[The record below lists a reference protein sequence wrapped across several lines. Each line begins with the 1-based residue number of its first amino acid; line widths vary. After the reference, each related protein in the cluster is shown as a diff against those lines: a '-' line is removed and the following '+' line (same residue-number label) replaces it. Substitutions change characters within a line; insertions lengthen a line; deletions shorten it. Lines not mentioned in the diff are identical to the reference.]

1 MNNRIR
7 LFLILIGAAAV
18 AAVFT
23 FPLWR
28 PLLVDDTVN
37 EVFPGLTGEQQT
49 AFINLPVEQQAAMQA
64 TLQANPTQAVE
75 MARAMTS
82 GDQIVSAAEQE
93 IPQMSDPRVIGQG
106 NFNQIDIIHGGTG
119 TATLYELP
127 DGSRVLRFENFRVTN
142 GPELHVI
149 LTRNDNPLTPE
160 DVGTDYIDLGPLKGN
175 VGNQNYNVPSEIDF
189 SQYQAVVIYC
199 LPFRVV
205 FSVATLF

>member
-49 AFINLPVEQQAAMQA
+49 AFINLPAEQQAAMQA

-93 IPQMSDPRVIGQG
+93 MPQMSDPRVIGQG

>member
-37 EVFPGLTGEQQT
+37 EVFPGLTNEQQT
-49 AFINLPVEQQAAMQA
+49 AFVNLPAEQQDAMQA
-64 TLQANPTQAVE
+64 TLQANPNQAVE

-93 IPQMSDPRVIGQG
+93 MPQMSDPRIIGQG
-106 NFNQIDIIHGGTG
+106 NFNQIDIIHGGSG

-149 LTRNDNPLTPE
+149 LTRNDNPVTPE

-189 SQYQAVVIYC
+189 SQYQAVAIYC
-199 LPFRVV
+199 LPFQVV

>member
-28 PLLVDDTVN
+28 PLLLDDTVN

-49 AFINLPVEQQAAMQA
+49 AFINLPAEQQAAMQA

-82 GDQIVSAAEQE
+82 GDQMVSAAEQE
-93 IPQMSDPRVIGQG
+93 MPQMSDPRIIGQG
-106 NFNQIDIIHGGTG
+106 NFNQIDIIHGGSG

-127 DGSRVLRFENFRVTN
+127 DGGRVLRFENFRVTN

-149 LTRNDNPLTPE
+149 LTRNDNPATTE

-175 VGNQNYNVPSEIDF
+175 VGNQNYNVPAEIDF

-199 LPFRVV
+199 LPFQVI
-205 FSVATLF
+205 FSVATLL

>member
-49 AFINLPVEQQAAMQA
+49 AFINLPAEQQAAMQA

-75 MARAMTS
+75 IARAITS

-93 IPQMSDPRVIGQG
+93 MPQMSDPRVIGQG

>member
-199 LPFRVV
+199 LTFRVV

>member
-28 PLLVDDTVN
+28 PLLLDDTVN
-37 EVFPGLTGEQQT
+37 EVFPGLTSQQQT
-49 AFINLPVEQQAAMQA
+49 AFINLPAEQQAAMQA

-93 IPQMSDPRVIGQG
+93 MPQMSDPRIIGQG
-106 NFNQIDIIHGGTG
+106 NFNQIDIIHGGSG

-149 LTRNDNPLTPE
+149 LTRNNNPLTPE

-175 VGNQNYNVPSEIDF
+175 VGNQNYNVPAEIDF

-199 LPFRVV
+199 LPFQVI
-205 FSVATLF
+205 FSVAALV

>member
-28 PLLVDDTVN
+28 PLLIDDTVN
-37 EVFPGLTGEQQT
+37 EVFPGLTSQQQN
-49 AFINLPVEQQAAMQA
+49 AFINLPAEQQAAMQA

-93 IPQMSDPRVIGQG
+93 MPQMSDPRIIGQG
-106 NFNQIDIIHGGTG
+106 NFNQIDIIHGGSG

-175 VGNQNYNVPSEIDF
+175 VGNQNYNVPAEIDF

-199 LPFRVV
+199 LPFQVI
-205 FSVATLF
+205 FSVAALL